1 MILWWTQFSE
11 HLRIFGW
18 FRAFNGIQWH
28 SMPDGVWNQ
37 ELRTIRGNFM
47 ILKSFASEK
56 NPRVPFDPK
65 ISPELGVIEIRIN
78 FQIRIIEP
86 SLKLTFSPLKIDRPL
101 EVWRFWTWK
110 PIICFWAFAVS
121 FRECTW
127 LVAQSW
133 RPNYLQW
140 FIPSLSLRQ
149 SSSSDMMW

>member
-1 MILWWTQFSE
+1 MILWRTQFSE
-11 HLRIFGW
+11 HLRIFGDLGHSM
-18 FRAFNGIQWH
+18 AFNGIQCL
-28 SMPDGVWNQ
+28 MVWNQ
-37 ELRTIRGNFM
+37 ELRTIGG
-47 ILKSFASEK
+47 ISWYWSHLPLKKSQGPIWSEDFS
-56 NPRVPFDPK
+56 RTG
-65 ISPELGVIEIRIN
+65 SIEIRIN
-78 FQIRIIEP
+78 FQIRITEP
-86 SLKLTFSPLKIDRPL
+86 SLKLTFSPRKIDRPL
-101 EVWRFWTWK
+101 EVWRFRTWK